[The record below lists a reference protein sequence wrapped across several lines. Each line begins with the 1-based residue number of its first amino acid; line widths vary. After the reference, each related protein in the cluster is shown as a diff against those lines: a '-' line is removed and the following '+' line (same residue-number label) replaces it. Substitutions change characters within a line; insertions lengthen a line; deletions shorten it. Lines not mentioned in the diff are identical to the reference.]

1 MKIKYAIIA
10 VTIIVAAAFT
20 SVKAFKENTPLFEA
34 NVEAL
39 ASPEFNQ
46 EGTGKC
52 YKKYEFSLTAL
63 FLSCTTCR
71 YCYGVPTFYWDTDNC
86 D

>member
-1 MKIKYAIIA
+1 MKTKYAIIA

-20 SVKAFKENTPLFEA
+20 SAKAFKENTPLFEA

-39 ASPEFNQ
+39 TSPEAYQ
-46 EGTGKC
+46 KGTGKC
-52 YKKYEFSLTAL
+52 YKEYEFSLTAL
-63 FLSCTTCR
+63 FLSCSTCR
-71 YCYGVPTFYWDTDNC
+71 YYYGVPTFYWDTGNC